1 MFKSITIAQR
11 LWLWALLATLLFV
24 VAVGFGVYGLQQA
37 RDSLRTINEDNLATL
52 LTFGDIQH
60 RLDESRRLALLAI
73 QHDPDGPLMAAFDR
87 SVEVTLGTIEANN
100 RALAEHWSAFRQRAL
115 SPEEEQAAAA
125 FDAQYG
131 IWSEELTVLL
141 ESLRAGDFRL
151 PGIISFLRVAEPA
164 GSAAGA
170 ELGKLQAV
178 QQAMAE
184 QAYEAAQQRYRNTV
198 FAYLLLA
205 VVGVIAGSAT
215 AVTTLTRL
223 RRAFAQ
229 AASSMQAIA
238 GGDLSQPIVIHGRDE
253 FALMLGDIA
262 AMRDSLHGLISQMRV
277 LVQRVSREA
286 AHLSESAELASQAT
300 QQQADAVRGISSA
313 VEQLSGS
320 IGEVENHVG
329 LSRDITQHSAGR
341 SGKSEGFIRDMA
353 QEMNRISDVISDTA
367 VHIHE
372 LEVFSGEISEV
383 LNVIRTIA
391 EQTNLLALN
400 AAIEAAR
407 AGEQG
412 RGFAVVA
419 DEVRLLAQRTGR
431 SIGEIDLTIQRI
443 QEGTRAVVD
452 GMGRVV
458 LRVRDGVNLAHEAGD
473 SVAQIRSGTDD
484 VIRSVDTI
492 AVVIDEQV
500 RVTREMVARVENVS
514 AGTGALSASAGRSA
528 LAAADLEQLARALDQ
543 LSERFNVA

>member
-1 MFKSITIAQR
+1 MFKAITIAQR
-11 LWLWALLATLLFV
+11 LWLWALLATVLFV

-52 LTFGDIQH
+52 LVFGEIQH
-60 RLDESRRLALLAI
+60 RLDESRRLALLAV

-87 SVEVTLGTIEANN
+87 SVEVTLGAIEANN
-100 RALAEHWSAFRQRAL
+100 QALTQRWNDYRQRSL
-115 SPEEEQAAAA
+115 SPEEQQGAEAFEQH
-125 FDAQYG
+125 YG
-131 IWSEELTVLL
+131 IWVEELGVLL

-164 GSAAGA
+164 GSAAGV
-170 ELGKLQAV
+170 ELGKLQAL
-178 QQAMAE
+178 QQAAAE
-184 QAYEAAQQRYRNTV
+184 REYEAAQARYQRTV
-198 FAYLLLA
+198 LAYLLLG
-205 VVGVIAGSAT
+205 VVGVLVGSAT
-215 AVTTLTRL
+215 ALTTLSRL
-223 RRAFAQ
+223 RRAFSQ
-229 AASSMQAIA
+229 AAASMQAIA
-238 GGDLSQPIVIHGRDE
+238 GGDLSQAIDVHGSDE
-253 FALMLGDIA
+253 FALMLRDIA
-262 AMRDSLHGLISQMRV
+262 AMRDSLHGLISQMRE

-286 AHLSESAELASQAT
+286 AHLAESAELASRAT
-300 QQQADAVRGISSA
+300 QQQAEAVKGISSA
-313 VEQLSGS
+313 VEHLSGS

-329 LSRDITQHSAGR
+329 VSRDITQHSAGR

-372 LEVFSGEISEV
+372 LEVFSDEISSV
-383 LNVIRTIA
+383 LGVIRTIA

-431 SIGEIDLTIQRI
+431 SIGEIDLTVQRI

-458 LRVRDGVNLAHEAGD
+458 LRVREGVSLAHEAGD

-492 AVVIDEQV
+492 ATVIDEQV

-528 LAAADLEQLARALDQ
+528 VAAADLEQLARALDQ
-543 LSERFNVA
+543 LSARFTVA